1 VASHRRALLH
11 RALAT
16 AAVVALAGTTI
27 LVGAG
32 PASAHK
38 DDCRGYGEFTTH
50 PWVKISAQDSSFDTD
65 CLKAPADRPFRIYLD
80 NRDRDTAHN
89 LSIYSAN
96 PAKDKKATQ
105 LFKGSSV
112 KGQTQEEYSV
122 DALPGGTYWFQDDK
136 TTAMNGTVLVPKK
149 K

>member
-1 VASHRRALLH
+1 VESHRRALLR

-16 AAVVALAGTTI
+16 AAVVAMAGTTI

-32 PASAHK
+32 PAGARK
-38 DDCRGYGEFTTH
+38 NDCREYGEFTTH
-50 PWVKISAQDSSFDTD
+50 PWVKITAQDNEFDAD
-65 CLKAPADRPFRIYLD
+65 CLMAPTDRPFRIYLE

-96 PAKDKKATQ
+96 PGKDKKATQ
-105 LFKGSSV
+105 LYKGSSV

-122 DALPGGTYWFQDDK
+122 DPLPGGTYWFQDDK
-136 TTAMNGTVLVPKK
+136 TTTMNGTVLVPKK